1 MKAKKTL
8 FLTSGILKLVAC
20 GISFLLFFIISLLVE
35 PIVEGM
41 IANPEIYN
49 ELINEMAT
57 IEPAVLQM
65 DAMQIEALLL
75 NTMNTVI
82 MYVLLISLFGIV
94 FGIFNVIFAKKYD
107 KMLAGNTGKK
117 VTFMIFEILF
127 YPGLITNVLSIVAL
141 FLRDDKIVNNNT
153 DTTINS
159 ASEAQV

>member
-35 PIVEGM
+35 PIVEGI

-49 ELINEMAT
+49 ELINEMAAV
-57 IEPAVLQM
+57 EPAVLQM

-107 KMLAGNTGKK
+107 KMLAGKTGKK
-117 VTFMIFEILF
+117 VTFMVFEILF